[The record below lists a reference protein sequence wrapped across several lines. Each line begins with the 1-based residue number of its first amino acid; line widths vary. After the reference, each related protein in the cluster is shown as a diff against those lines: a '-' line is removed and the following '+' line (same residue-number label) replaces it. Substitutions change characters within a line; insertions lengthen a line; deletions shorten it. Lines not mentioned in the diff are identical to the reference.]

1 MGRGGTEA
9 TPLSP
14 PAGGRGYGEGLN
26 RRRQGVEREG
36 RRRVD
41 F

>member
-14 PAGGRGYGEGLN
+14 PAGGRGYGESLN
-26 RRRQGVEREG
+26 RRRQGG
-36 RRRVD
+36 RKRGAEES
-41 F
+41 